1 MEHFVLAA
9 SKTNTE
15 NYLLMLVKKW
25 KESKGVYFFFFF
37 LSQRIEAS
45 EKFKLLKVKYCSE
58 SDLSHE

>member
-25 KESKGVYFFFFF
+25 KESKGVYFF

>member
-25 KESKGVYFFFFF
+25 KESKGVYFFFF
-37 LSQRIEAS
+37 SQRIEAS
-45 EKFKLLKVKYCSE
+45 KKLNC
-58 SDLSHE
+58 

>member
-25 KESKGVYFFFFF
+25 KESKEVYFFFVPENRGFKE
-37 LSQRIEAS
+37 I
-45 EKFKLLKVKYCSE
+45 KLLKVKYCSE